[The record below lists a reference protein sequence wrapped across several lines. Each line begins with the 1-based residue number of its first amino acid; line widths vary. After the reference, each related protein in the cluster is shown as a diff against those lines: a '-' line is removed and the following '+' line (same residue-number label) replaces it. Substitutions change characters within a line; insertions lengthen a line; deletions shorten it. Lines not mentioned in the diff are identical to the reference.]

1 MSCHHYLITIAP
13 QILCQLDTDLMT
25 QLGSYLARLE
35 ALIRVMGKNRTAI
48 SEVLAH
54 LHHRFVWV
62 ARTVDRAYKVNLL
75 ILDPFGFLAI
85 RDIVKLSCKVI
96 VFGLVGIARV
106 LDHAFD

>member
-13 QILCQLDTDLMT
+13 QILRQLNTDLMT
-25 QLGSYLARLE
+25 QLGSYFTRLE
-35 ALIRVMGKNRTAI
+35 ALIGMVSKNRAAI

-62 ARTVDRAYKVNLL
+62 ARTVDRAYKVNLF
-75 ILDPFGFLAI
+75 ILDPFGFLAVF
-85 RDIVKLSCKVI
+85 DIVKLSCKVI
-96 VFGLVGIARV
+96 ELGLVGIARV